1 MDLNVKSVLD
11 VLEELGLTENTVVV
25 FSNDYGPA
33 RPYGIGIHATGER
46 AKKKNV
52 KEHMEN
58 MLGDAGVFRGN
69 KGTVYEGGLRVP
81 FIIRWPGHI
90 QAGIVDRENVIG
102 GIDWLPTICSLAG
115 VKNIPDDLD
124 GEDVSDIWLGAS
136 RSRTK
141 PLLWN
146 SGGNPGIA
154 IRDGK
159 WKYYLVQKRGT
170 LQATGSEELYDLSTN
185 PAETRNLA
193 KHNPEVASRLKKKV
207 LAYKAELP
215 TTVMRTGK
223 YRHQY

>member
-1 MDLNVKSVLD
+1 
-11 VLEELGLTENTVVV
+11 
-25 FSNDYGPA
+25 
-33 RPYGIGIHATGER
+33 
-46 AKKKNV
+46 
-52 KEHMEN
+52 MEN